1 MQLPKKLLAAASTD
15 QTRIVLHSAMI
26 DADNRRIVTTNG
38 RIMCAIPIPGDAPI
52 MPGYITP
59 EMLNI
64 AKARNKRALEYDYAA
79 GTINGEPI
87 VTPEGFYEK
96 FGTYPN
102 YQQVI
107 PTDLPVYR
115 IVLNPKYIQAI
126 ADGFGT
132 ESDAGLTF
140 EFTNDG
146 LCPAIIRQGE
156 SLAVIMPMRGAT
168 ESGLLV
174 ASDKDAEKLRKE
186 VASLHKALSERSD
199 IAHTPAA
206 EADVKVIDDL
216 RNALFQERARVK
228 ELEAKLSGNAK
239 PADPKAT
246 LAPAPKPKR
255 EVGLAIGPPTIGR
268 NAEKDGIELR
278 FNGKPDD
285 ATRAS
290 LKAHGFRWCP
300 GQPGQPW
307 AAKYT
312 EERWIFAN
320 HLATGSAYTPMP
332 EPETSPETTPQN
344 APQASPHVPDPRVR
358 KIHIPDF

>member
-1 MQLPKKLLAAASTD
+1 
-15 QTRIVLHSAMI
+15 
-26 DADNRRIVTTNG
+26 
-38 RIMCAIPIPGDAPI
+38 

-64 AKARNKRALEYDYAA
+64 AKARNKKALEYDYAA
-79 GTINGEPI
+79 GTINGEPL
-87 VTPEGFYEK
+87 VTPKDFQEK

-115 IVLNPKYIQAI
+115 IALNPKFIQSI
-126 ADGFGT
+126 ADAFGT
-132 ESDAGLTF
+132 DSDNGITF

-146 LCPAIIRQGE
+146 LCPAIIRQKE
-156 SLAVIMPMRGAT
+156 NLAVLMPMRT
-168 ESGLLV
+168 DKDCGLLV

-186 VASLHKALSERSD
+186 LATLRKAWDARQSERSD
-199 IAHTPAA
+199 KSPNNPGHSSDDAMIQALRTEMLAA
-206 EADVKVIDDL
+206 
-216 RNALFQERARVK
+216 RARVK
-228 ELEAKLSGNAK
+228 ELEAKLAESAIPPVPK
-239 PADPKAT
+239 SPA
-246 LAPAPKPKR
+246 APAPKPKA
-255 EVGLAIGPPTIGR
+255 EVPAASAPPTIGR

-290 LKAHGFRWCP
+290 LKANGFRWCP
-300 GQPGQPW
+300 SQPGQPW

-312 EERWIFAN
+312 EERWLYAQ

-332 EPETSPETTPQN
+332 EPEASDESP
-344 APQASPHVPDPRVR
+344 APAVTPDPRVR
-358 KIHIPDF
+358 KIEVPDF